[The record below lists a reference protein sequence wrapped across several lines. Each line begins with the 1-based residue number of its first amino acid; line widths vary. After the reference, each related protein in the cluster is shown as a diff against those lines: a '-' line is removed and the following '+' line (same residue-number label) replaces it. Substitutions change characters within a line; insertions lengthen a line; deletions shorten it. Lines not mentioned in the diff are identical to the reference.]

1 MDIKARVRNILVTP
15 DTEWPV
21 IEAETTPAR
30 DLIVGYVLPLAAIGA
45 IAGFI
50 GASLIGYSL
59 PFGGATYR
67 VPILSGLT
75 GAVFVMAVAIA
86 GVFVLA
92 FIINALA
99 PTFGADQSQP
109 QALKLAAYS
118 YTPAWIA
125 GVFQILPPLAILTFF
140 GALYGIY
147 LLYRGLPVLMNAPA
161 DKAVAYAAVVIVAA
175 IVLWI
180 VLANVANL
188 FMAASAGLPGR

>member
-1 MDIKARVRNILVTP
+1 MDIQARVRNILLTP

-21 IEAETTPAR
+21 IAAETTPTR

-45 IAGFI
+45 VAGFI
-50 GASLIGYSL
+50 GGSLIGYSL
-59 PFGGATYR
+59 PFTGGTYR

-75 GAVFVMAVAIA
+75 AAVFALAVAVA

-99 PTFGADQSQP
+99 PTFGAVQSQP

-125 GVFQILPPLAILTFF
+125 GIFQILPPLAVLAVF
-140 GALYGIY
+140 GALYGFY
-147 LLYRGLPVLMNAPA
+147 LLYRGLPVLMKAPA
-161 DKAVAYAAVVIVAA
+161 DKAVAYTVVVIVAA
-175 IVLWI
+175 IVLWL
-180 VLANVANL
+180 VLAAVAGL
-188 FMAASAGLPGR
+188 FMAASPGR